1 MGKFGIKTKFLKQK
15 TAAAPVEDDSAVVAR
30 INALCSNWKTRLGLW
45 PKQNPRPNKL
55 RVASDCAGYGSDL
68 IALRL
73 LGLQRNTVCVMACDN
88 DRKKQKLHSGVAE
101 SCGMDMSQCK
111 YFSDIFA
118 RQLSEAPRANL
129 YIAGYPCPSYSRMGK
144 KEGTKDKRGK
154 VTLKGLEYI
163 ASSRPEIVV
172 LEQVAALTHRR
183 HRKVWDFVRK
193 VFGMLDYQL
202 SYAVLN
208 TKDFGIPQSRPRLY
222 CLGIAKESVT
232 DLSNCEMPAARAS
245 KVDMHFFLDKTDV
258 GTEVLSLPHYEAKL
272 GNKIWEKGFILD
284 IGASKKF
291 QHAMTNCCPCLTYTR
306 LKSNGYYIP
315 KLKRRITTIEA
326 GRFQGVPSKVV
337 ASMMAKAEK
346 AKLPAC
352 TVRAAIGDA
361 MSLNI
366 LTLVLRRG
374 LGAVGMKNMSNKMDY
389 FLNCPSEK
397 CHQLSDNLFDKNA

>member
-1 MGKFGIKTKFLKQK
+1 M
-15 TAAAPVEDDSAVVAR
+15 VAR

-45 PKQNPRPNKL
+45 PKQDPRPNKL
-55 RVASDCAGYGSDL
+55 HVASDCAGYGSDL

-73 LGLQRNTVCVMACDN
+73 LGLHRNTVCVMACES
-88 DRKKQKLHSGVAE
+88 DRKKQKLHSAVAE
-101 SCGMDMSQCK
+101 SCGTDMSQCK
-111 YFSDIFA
+111 YFADIFA
-118 RQLSEAPRANL
+118 RQLPEAPRANL
-129 YIAGYPCPSYSRMGK
+129 YVAGYPCPSYSRMGK

-183 HRKVWDFVRK
+183 HRKVWDFIKK

-202 SYAVLN
+202 SYGVLN
-208 TKDFGIPQSRPRLY
+208 TRHYGIPQSRPRLY
-222 CLGIAKESVT
+222 VLAIASESVS
-232 DLSNCEMPAARAS
+232 DQSKCEMPAARPG
-245 KVDMHFFLDKTDV
+245 KVDMHYFLDKTDV
-258 GTEVLSLPHYEAKL
+258 GTEILSLPHYEAKL
-272 GNKIWEKGFILD
+272 GNKIWEKGFVLD
-284 IGASKKF
+284 IGASEKF
-291 QHAMTNCCPCLTYTR
+291 QHALTNCCPCLTYSR

-337 ASMMAKAEK
+337 AAMMAKAEK

-374 LGAVGMKNMSNKMDY
+374 LGAVGMKNMSNKKDY
-389 FLNCPSEK
+389 FVNCPSEK
-397 CHQLSDNLFDKNA
+397 CHQLSDTLFDKNA